1 MSKTNFINNLFAI
14 LILLLTFISVN
25 QFSTLPIGPLWFTWL
40 IQISLIVLLFKF
52 RSNIFPNQRN
62 RLLNLYLIWIFIS
75 LLRGLFIAE
84 NYYEYKQLIMGGIS
98 LMCPIFIWLFYKP
111 SLTSKIYKIWYKYA
125 LIAFVLFFVW
135 ISGFLQAYLSPLLL
149 LFCFFPL
156 FRKRH
161 AWLILI
167 IGLVYTLIRA
177 EEGRSQFI
185 KGGLALLVG
194 VVSYY
199 AALIPYKLIKIGH
212 IACYLTSILLFV
224 FVLTDASGLIL
235 GKMTEEDAI
244 ENNKNRDA
252 VNKDTRSLIF
262 YDVFNSAL
270 KNDYWLIGH
279 TPARGNEIGVSSLLF
294 MRSYSDDVV
303 FNKGERH
310 RNEMLHLNVFT
321 WEGLI
326 GLILYSLLY
335 MRASFLSIYRSSNVY
350 ISFLGCY
357 VAFRWSY
364 GWIEDTNLFLI
375 SDVALW
381 TMIGMC
387 YSSKF
392 RSMSNFQFKQWIRQL
407 V

>member
-14 LILLLTFISVN
+14 LILLLTFVSVN

-62 RLLNLYLIWIFIS
+62 KLLNLYLIWIFIS

-111 SLTSKIYKIWYKYA
+111 SLTSKIYKIWFKYA
-125 LIAFVLFFVW
+125 LIAFGLFFVW
-135 ISGFLQAYLSPLLL
+135 TSGFLQAYLSPLLL

-156 FRKRH
+156 FRKKQ
-161 AWLILI
+161 AYIILL
-167 IGLVYTLIRA
+167 IGLSYTLVRA
-177 EEGRSQFI
+177 EEDRSQFI
-185 KGGLALLVG
+185 KGSLALIVG
-194 VVSYY
+194 VLSYY
-199 AALIPYKLIKIGH
+199 VVSMPYKLVKLGH
-212 IACYLTSILLFV
+212 IGCYLCSALLFI

-235 GKMTEEDAI
+235 GRMTEEDAI
-244 ENNKNRDA
+244 ENNKNRD
-252 VNKDTRSLIF
+252 VLNKDTRSLIY
-262 YDVFNSAL
+262 YDVFNSAM
-270 KNDYWLIGH
+270 KNDYWLFGH

-294 MRSYSDDVV
+294 MGGYSDNMV

-310 RNEMLHLNVFT
+310 KNEILLLNIFT
-321 WEGLI
+321 WEGLV

-335 MRASFLSIYRSSNVY
+335 IRASYLSIYQCRNRYVSL
-350 ISFLGCY
+350 LGCY
-357 VAFRWSY
+357 VAFRWSF
-364 GWIEDTNLFLI
+364 GWIEDINNFFI

-381 TMIGMC
+381 TMIGIC

-392 RSMSNFQFKQWIRQL
+392 RNMTNIEFKEWIRRL
-407 V
+407 I